1 MDLKNKIFISYGTDK
16 YDPSRIKPI
25 EVDSKWGRVHNKP
38 HGGLWAS
45 PVDSSFSWGDFCN
58 REAFN
63 LKSLNKHFIFKLK
76 PESKICIIDNIDDLV
91 KYSSFDN
98 YLGMHTLYIKK
109 IVSLFDGLYV
119 SDNAVVELRHI
130 DLKLRLNSLDSW
142 DIESICIW
150 NPDIVEPI
158 EENAFEKASH
168 HKYEKPLYNSDE
180 EEYYWDF
187 DNLNDRK
194 KLQIDADFERYRN
207 TNVEDSRNL
216 FKGEHPALLAQKH
229 GNSKDAKLARK
240 FNGTIKSGMNENKLN
255 NMNENKKTIRLS
267 ESDLHRIIKKS
278 VNMILNEISYD
289 KAKDAYYTS
298 YDNMVNNIITG
309 KKLSDRKR
317 KQVNNLY
324 NHMNDRRTENID
336 LNMPAII
343 VGGKYQGHYTIG
355 EILDKFPI
363 SGYADAFENSRYK
376 DSKIVGYPRI
386 KGLIGPMWDGDKIR
400 YETQEVYDELSI

>member
-16 YDPSRIKPI
+16 YDPTRIKPI
-25 EVDSKWGRVHNKP
+25 KVDSEWGRIHNKP

-45 PVDSSFSWGDFCN
+45 PIDSYFSWGDFCN

-76 PESKICIIDNIDDLV
+76 PESKICIIDNIDDLIS
-91 KYSSFDN
+91 YSVFDN
-98 YLGMHTLYIKK
+98 YVGKYTLDFKK
-109 IVSLFDGLYV
+109 IVKEFDGLYAT
-119 SDNAVVELRHI
+119 DNAVDKLRYI
-130 DLKLRLNSLDSW
+130 DWKKRLNSLDSW

-180 EEYYWDF
+180 EEYYWGY

-240 FNGTIKSGMNENKLN
+240 FNGTVKSGMNENKLN

>member
-16 YDPSRIKPI
+16 YDPSRIKQI
-25 EVDSKWGRVHNKP
+25 EVDSKWSKVHNKP

-76 PESKICIIDNIDDLV
+76 PNSKICVIDNINDLI

-130 DLKLRLNSLDSW
+130 DLKLRLNGLDSW

-168 HKYEKPLYNSDE
+168 HKYEKPLYSSDE
-180 EEYYWDF
+180 EEYYWGY
-187 DNLNDRK
+187 DNLDDRK

-207 TNVEDSRNL
+207 TNVDDSRKL

-240 FNGTIKSGMNENKLN
+240 FNGTIKSGMNENKSN
-255 NMNENKKTIRLS
+255 NMNNNMIKLT
-267 ESDLHRIIKKS
+267 ESDLHKIIKES
-278 VNMILNEISYD
+278 VNKVLNEISYN

-298 YDNMVNNIITG
+298 YDNMVNNIING

-336 LNMPAII
+336 LNMPAFI